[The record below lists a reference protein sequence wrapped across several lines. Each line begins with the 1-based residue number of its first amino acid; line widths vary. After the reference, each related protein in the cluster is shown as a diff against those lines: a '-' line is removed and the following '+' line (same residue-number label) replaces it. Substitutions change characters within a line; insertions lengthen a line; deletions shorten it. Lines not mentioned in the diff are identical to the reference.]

1 MANYF
6 DLTGKNAIIIGGAG
20 GLGQLIAKA
29 FAEAGA
35 NVAIASRTEAKL
47 QAACEE
53 LKAETGKEFKYY
65 VCDATKEDAVE
76 ACAAQFVK
84 DFGSV
89 EILVNSQGI
98 NKKHPVTEFPVEEF
112 EATMT
117 ANVTS
122 IMLTCKHF
130 GKYMMEKK
138 YGKIVNVT
146 SVRGKIATKGPG
158 NVAYCASKGALDMLT
173 KQLASEFGPYG
184 ITVNGFGP
192 NIMKTPM
199 MNKIFEMRAK
209 EAGVTVE
216 KYLEMQ
222 AAGLPLRRMSDPED
236 CVGTA
241 LFLAAPASDFLTGN
255 ILYPDGGLTAIG

>member
-112 EATMT
+112 EETMT

-130 GKYMMEKK
+130 GKYMM
-138 YGKIVNVT
+138 
-146 SVRGKIATKGPG
+146 
-158 NVAYCASKGALDMLT
+158 
-173 KQLASEFGPYG
+173 
-184 ITVNGFGP
+184 
-192 NIMKTPM
+192 
-199 MNKIFEMRAK
+199 
-209 EAGVTVE
+209 
-216 KYLEMQ
+216 
-222 AAGLPLRRMSDPED
+222 
-236 CVGTA
+236 
-241 LFLAAPASDFLTGN
+241 
-255 ILYPDGGLTAIG
+255 